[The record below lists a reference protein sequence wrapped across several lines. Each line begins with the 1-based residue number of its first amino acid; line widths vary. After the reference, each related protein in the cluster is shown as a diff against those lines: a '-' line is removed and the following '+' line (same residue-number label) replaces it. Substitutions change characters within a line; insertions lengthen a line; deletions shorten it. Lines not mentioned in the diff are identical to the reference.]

1 MPEFRVAISNT
12 DTGVTVA
19 TTYMSAESKGS
30 LCDAL
35 IDLATDAE
43 NGDDDWL
50 DGAFEDEAE

>member
-1 MPEFRVAISNT
+1 MPEFRIVIINT
-12 DTGVTVA
+12 DTGMTAA

-30 LCDAL
+30 LCDVL

-50 DGAFEDEAE
+50 DGAFENEAE